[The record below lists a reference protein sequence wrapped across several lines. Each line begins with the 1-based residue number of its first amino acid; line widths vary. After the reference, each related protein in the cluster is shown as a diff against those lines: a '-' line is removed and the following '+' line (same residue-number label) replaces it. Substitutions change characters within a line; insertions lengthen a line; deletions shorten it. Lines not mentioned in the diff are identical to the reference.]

1 MKQHLIKYNLIS
13 LIGGIIVYFIHFY
26 ALKLTGIQLPF
37 GLMGIY
43 LFFAITSIIVISGV
57 ELLFSVMP
65 NTAGYGFLVGVFLK
79 IGVFMI
85 LFLGGSL
92 AELKLTLIH
101 KFSIL
106 IPLFFYM
113 SVEAMSVI
121 KRLKHV

>member
-43 LFFAITSIIVISGV
+43 VFFAITSIIVISGV

-65 NTAGYGFLVGVFLK
+65 NTAGYGFLVGIFLK

-92 AELKLTLIH
+92 ADLQLTLIH